1 MGQSGRSSPSASTNF
16 LRAVA
21 STAALLTRRLHR
33 RGKQSYAGASPGSK
47 PGIVAGKDDHAATRL
62 RPAPRASTS
71 DCSSR
76 TVLLRGPSKPAR
88 VQPPPTG
95 RSSHPADRLA
105 AASQCGTRASS
116 VSAGIPQALPKGK
129 KLILADGSFQI
140 VREYQRQGDR
150 VRYYSVE
157 RSDWEEI
164 PASLVD
170 WAATQKARSRRRSRE
185 TKSSPRKIQSQ
196 RASRALCTGIDS
208 DRSLE
213 IRPGV
218 ILPDDAG
225 LYLLDGK
232 KVYTLEQDLAVSRIN
247 KGREVARIATGVP
260 LIPSKHI
267 IELPGKSAKLRIH
280 SGDPEFY
287 FRPVDGRDAHLSLLR
302 LDVNADKREVEKMS
316 TNIANI
322 SSYKNQQ
329 ISLLSW
335 DAARGVT
342 RLTVD
347 EKLQPGE
354 YAIVENR
361 PDGEVDLSG
370 TGTSARDWTG

>member
-1 MGQSGRSSPSASTNF
+1 MTMRRQGSGPLLAPVLLIAAAGLFSSAVLPS
-16 LRAVA
+16 LH
-21 STAALLTRRLHR
+21 AAYLHR
-33 RGKQSYAGASPGSK
+33 QG
-47 PGIVAGKDDHAATRL
+47 D
-62 RPAPRASTS
+62 PAPQQTAS
-71 DCSSR
+71 
-76 TVLLRGPSKPAR
+76 
-88 VQPPPTG
+88 QPPANSAPA
-95 RSSHPADRLA
+95 PAD
-105 AASQCGTRASS
+105 
-116 VSAGIPQALPKGK
+116 VSGGIPQALPKGK
-129 KLILADGSFQI
+129 KLILTDGSFQI

-170 WAATQKARSRRRSRE
+170 WPATQKAEADVIARDQE
-185 TKSSPRKIQSQ
+185 LTQKIK
-196 RASRALCTGIDS
+196 ASELAARTAGINS

-213 IRPGV
+213 VRPGV

-267 IELPGKSAKLRIH
+267 IELPGKSAKLRIQTNE
-280 SGDPEFY
+280 PEFY
-287 FRPVDGRDAHLSLLR
+287 FRPVDGRDAHLALLR

-347 EKLQPGE
+347 EKLEPGE

-361 PDGEVDLSG
+361 PDGEVDLYLWDFG
-370 TGTSARDWTG
+370 VDWTADTTSPAP